1 MTVADA
7 RVKVTLPDHPKT
19 KKLIRK
25 CGQAGAWNLIRLF
38 LFAAANRPDG
48 DLSGMDTEDLEIAAD
63 WQGDA
68 GAFVAA
74 LVEVRFL
81 SGADGEYVI
90 HDWAEHNPWAS
101 GSNARAEKSR
111 WAALCK
117 QHGRP
122 KAAEMMPEYAESL
135 RPACQPYASRVP
147 DSASGTPL
155 ARSGSAPSPSPSPL
169 PNQDQEQK
177 HERVPRSVSRFADFW
192 QAYPNKKGK
201 ADAEKAWKRKGLD
214 AQADLILADVH
225 RRQQQDRD
233 WLRGY
238 IPHGSTY
245 VNAEGWLDGL
255 PPTPL
260 PQQAAPMQPSRQ
272 MQAIQNLLGV
282 THENDHAA
290 RLVPLDAYD
299 LDGSDLRALPAGFA
313 RC

>member
-38 LFAAANRPDG
+38 LFAASNRPDG
-48 DLSGMDTEDLEIAAD
+48 DLSGMDTDDLEIAAD
-63 WQGDA
+63 WQGDP

-117 QHGRP
+117 QHGRQ

-135 RPACQPYASRVP
+135 RPASEPDATRVP
-147 DSASGTPL
+147 ESASGTPL

-169 PNQDQEQK
+169 PIQEQ
-177 HERVPRSVSRFADFW
+177 EQRR
-192 QAYPNKKGK
+192 KGRAAPVELPEWLS
-201 ADAEKAWKRKGLD
+201 ADAWGAWHRFRNGRKGWTAD
-214 AQADLILADVH
+214 AQALSLRSLAT
-225 RRQQQDRD
+225 
-233 WLRGY
+233 LRGQGHDPQAV
-238 IPHGSTY
+238 IEQSI
-245 VNAEGWLDGL
+245 ERGWTGL
-255 PPTPL
+255 FPL
-260 PQQAAPMQPSRQ
+260 RDSA
-272 MQAIQNLLGV
+272 
-282 THENDHAA
+282 HENRSAGGGKLSAVEQVRAA
-290 RLVPLDAYD
+290 IDA
-299 LDGSDLRALPAGFA
+299 RANRDAIDAGFTRIDRTA
-313 RC
+313 VAPNG

>member
-38 LFAAANRPDG
+38 LFAASNRPDG
-48 DLSGMDTEDLEIAAD
+48 DLSGMDTDDLEIAAD
-63 WQGDA
+63 WQGEA

-81 SGADGEYVI
+81 SGAEGEYVI

-117 QHGRP
+117 QHGRQ

-135 RPACQPYASRVP
+135 RPASEPDATRVP

-169 PNQDQEQK
+169 PIKDQKRMSSDKPPTDIDARLAQVTDEAIEAYNAFAEPLGLAK
-177 HERVPRSVSRFADFW
+177 ALPVGMDKKRGYVRRSLKTIREICRVAYGAERIEPQFWSDYFA
-192 QAYPNKKGK
+192 
-201 ADAEKAWKRKGLD
+201 
-214 AQADLILADVH
+214 AQAADDFIAG
-225 RRQQQDRD
+225 RTGR
-233 WLRGY
+233 
-238 IPHGSTY
+238 TK
-245 VNAEGWLDGL
+245 
-255 PPTPL
+255 
-260 PQQAAPMQPSRQ
+260 
-272 MQAIQNLLGV
+272 
-282 THENDHAA
+282 DHANWRPDFEYLTRPDVIA
-290 RLVPLDAYD
+290 KAFE
-299 LDGSDLRALPAGFA
+299 RAAA
-313 RC
+313 